1 MENIK
6 ALFIVLIAIVST
18 LLLSSYDKDKEA
30 KGLDVVTVVSDDI
43 NVINANVKAYSKY
56 GYKIVCITPQSV
68 STSVNSNG
76 YHLYTYTKPYRDI
89 KGDLILVM
97 QK

>member
-18 LLLSSYDKDKEA
+18 LLLSSYDKDKGA

-56 GYKIVCITPQSV
+56 GYKVVCITPQSV
-68 STSVNSNG
+68 STSINSYINRN
-76 YHLYTYTKPYRDI
+76 YINTYRDI